1 MVKLSALYA
10 HHRCA
15 RLARSGGHRIGLSL
29 RRAHCAVTRLSPRDD
44 RRSRQGRG
52 VKLNAADQSATA
64 TITITAAWKQAV
76 PATIEVFTDTN
87 CAYPFET
94 GREYVL
100 FLLKD
105 RPLAGYVTGRCM
117 GNQPAIQAD
126 TVLRWLRRNGA
137 VRDVSPK
144 PQQSGALGWL
154 APSADRPSADQAGR
168 WRRRQPR
175 LHLARQPECH
185 RSARPGQACRHIA
198 CRCDPA

>member
-1 MVKLSALYA
+1 MVKLSVLWRITAALA
-10 HHRCA
+10 WPGLVGIASACRCVEPIA
-15 RLARSGGHRIGLSL
+15 P
-29 RRAHCAVTRLSPRDD
+29 SPAYRHATTVV
-44 RRSRQGRG
+44 QGRVDG
-52 VKLNAADQSATA
+52 VKLNAADQSAIA
-64 TITITAAWKQAV
+64 TITVTAAWKQAV

-144 PQQSGALGWL
+144 P
-154 APSADRPSADQAGR
+154 
-168 WRRRQPR
+168 
-175 LHLARQPECH
+175 
-185 RSARPGQACRHIA
+185 
-198 CRCDPA
+198 